1 MYFGGNMS
9 KTYSGSCHCG
19 LIKFEVLAD
28 IDHLRECNCSIC
40 IRRGAL
46 NFRVPKENLTVLS
59 SLKDAS
65 LYQWGSETA
74 EDYFCPKCGI
84 LPFRR
89 PSKLTKAEIAAGKVE
104 FTGWAVNARC
114 LHGLNLS
121 EIPVVKIDGASL

>member
-1 MYFGGNMS
+1 ML

-19 LIKFEVLAD
+19 RIQFEVLAN

-46 NFRVPKENLTVLS
+46 NVRVAKEHLTVLTPIE
-59 SLKDAS
+59 DAT
-65 LYQWGSETA
+65 LYQWGSRTA

-84 LPFRR
+84 LPFRK
-89 PSKLTKAEIAAGKVE
+89 PSQLTDAEIAAGKPT

-114 LHGLNLS
+114 LVGLDLS
-121 EIPVVKIDGASL
+121 GIPIIKIDGKSL